1 MTTSPHSKQ
10 VHAGQAVYLPWTLPL
25 YDLVAFKINC
35 RFLFRVPVSEVVAM
49 FDRNVSPEHLDVG
62 VGTGYFLDNCR
73 TAPEQAITLVDLN
86 EHSLRHAAR
95 RLARFEVRTVRANAL
110 EPLPLPK
117 AAFGSASMNFL
128 LHCVPGSIRQKAKV
142 LDHVAACVRPGGR
155 IFGATVLS
163 KGVPVGA
170 AARAVVPVWNWRGMM
185 NNSEDSLGDLRTEL
199 AARFPSHKVS
209 VHGCTALFEAEVP

>member
-1 MTTSPHSKQ
+1 MTASPQSDQ
-10 VHAGQAVYLPWTLPL
+10 VHAGQAIYLPWTLPL
-25 YDLVAFKINC
+25 YDRVAFKINC
-35 RFLFRVPVSEVVAM
+35 RLLFRVPVSEVVAM
-49 FDRNVSPEHLDVG
+49 FDRNVSPDHLDVG

-73 TAPEQAITLVDLN
+73 TAPQQAITLADLN

-95 RLARFEVRTVRANAL
+95 RLARFEVKTVRANAL

-142 LDHVAACVRPGGR
+142 LDNVAACVRPGGR
-155 IFGATVLS
+155 IFGATVLA

-170 AARAVVPVWNWRGMM
+170 AARASFPLLNWRGVMQ
-185 NNSEDSLGDLRTEL
+185 NSEDSLDDLRTEL
-199 AARFPSHKVS
+199 AARFPEHKVT

>member
-1 MTTSPHSKQ
+1 MTASSHSDQ
-10 VHAGQAVYLPWTLPL
+10 VYAGQAVYRPWTLPV

-49 FDRNVSPEHLDVG
+49 FDRNVSAEHLDVG

-73 TAPEQAITLVDLN
+73 TDPQQSITLADLN

-95 RLARFEVRTVRANAL
+95 RLARFDVTTVRANAL
-110 EPLPLPK
+110 EPLPLPE
-117 AAFGSASMNFL
+117 ASFGSASLNFL
-128 LHCVPGSIRQKAKV
+128 LHCVPGSIREKAAV
-142 LDHVAACVRPGGR
+142 LDNVAACVRPGGR

-170 AARAVVPVWNWRGMM
+170 AARASFAAWNRRGMM
-185 NNSEDSLGDLRTEL
+185 NNSEDSLDDLRAEL
-199 AARFPSHKVS
+199 AARFPVHTVT

>member
-1 MTTSPHSKQ
+1 MTTKPRSDL
-10 VHAGQAVYLPWTLPL
+10 VHAGQTIYRPWTLPV

-35 RFLFRVPVSEVVAM
+35 RFLFRVPVSEVVAL
-49 FDRNVSPEHLDVG
+49 FDRNVSPDHLDVG

-73 TAPEQAITLVDLN
+73 TAPGQAITLADLN
-86 EHSLRHAAR
+86 EHSLEHAAR
-95 RLARFEVRTVRANAL
+95 RLARFEVKTVRANAL

-128 LHCVPGSIRQKAKV
+128 LHCVPGSIREKATV

-155 IFGATVLS
+155 IFGATVLTQ
-163 KGVPVGA
+163 GVPVGA
-170 AARAVVPVWNWRGMM
+170 AARVNFRMWNRRGLM
-185 NNSEDSLGDLRTEL
+185 NNSEDSLADLRTEL
-199 AARFPSHKVS
+199 AARFPDHKVT